1 MERQKGAWFLLPVFV
16 EHGELR
22 VSVHAEPVLS
32 VVNGNQVLDQ
42 LVVRLANDA
51 TLALV
56 RTKHC
61 VIVERIIDHWKACVE
76 EMQLCQ
82 EMCSFYN

>member
-22 VSVHAEPVLS
+22 VSVHAEPVFG
-32 VVNGNQVLDQ
+32 VMNGNQVLDQ
-42 LVVRLANDA
+42 LIVRLANDA

-56 RTKHC
+56 GTKHC
-61 VIVERIIDHWKACVE
+61 VIVERIIDHGKAYWE

-82 EMCSFYN
+82 EMCSLYN